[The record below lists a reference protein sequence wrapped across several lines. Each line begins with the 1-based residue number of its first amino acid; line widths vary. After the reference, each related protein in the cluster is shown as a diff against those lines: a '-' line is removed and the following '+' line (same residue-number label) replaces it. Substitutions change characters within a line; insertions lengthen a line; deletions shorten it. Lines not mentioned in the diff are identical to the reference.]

1 MTDIQSAALKRYM
14 ILLDSGVEESVIDIH
29 IFLVYGSDILQYVK
43 DWLKG
48 YQNDGQE
55 KTKNLKTCRK
65 GGE

>member
-29 IFLVYGSDILQYVK
+29 IFMVYGRDTLQYVK

-48 YQNDGQE
+48 
-55 KTKNLKTCRK
+55 LK
-65 GGE
+65 